1 MSVVPSI
8 GAVVKGEA
16 AFNNERSVAPSMAQS
31 TTSGYR
37 KDIALKRQ
45 DLRRSIAEV
54 KLLKKLT
61 DIAQTELRVVEANY
75 LDLKD
80 TLEAKRRSAATNTLL
95 LDKLSLTNRMLIKT
109 LNSLELKADMV
120 DGFVSLASKHL
131 KAPTTTAAAPAASS
145 SSSESKDPK
154 AQTQPIAPSKELSNE
169 LMTNKN
175 NDTYLQN
182 MRLKES
188 LLNITRDHFRAVD
201 ATFRMSAGMED
212 LKMALRTA
220 QVKNTQL
227 LKDLAG
233 MRNEEVESSE
243 EKKNKSSEEEDK
255 VDRRRIYPILIH
267 SLTLS
272 LYSNATSYCIANF
285 YSPPPPRTHPTNTTQ
300 ASVRSFIRT
309 HLTYT
314 TLVLTTITLLL

>member
-1 MSVVPSI
+1 MSIVPPSI
-8 GAVVKGEA
+8 GGVMKGEA

-31 TTSGYR
+31 STSGYR

-61 DIAQTELRVVEANY
+61 DIAQAELRVVEATY

-120 DGFVSLASKHL
+120 DGFVSLASKHM
-131 KAPTTTAAAPAASS
+131 KTPISTAAAAPA
-145 SSSESKDPK
+145 SSSESKDAK
-154 AQTQPIAPSKELSNE
+154 GQGQPISPSKELSNE

-212 LKMALRTA
+212 LKLALRTA
-220 QVKNTQL
+220 QVKNKQL

-233 MRNEEVESSE
+233 MRNEEVETSE

-255 VDRRRIYPILIH
+255 VDRP
-267 SLTLS
+267 
-272 LYSNATSYCIANF
+272 TSYLISTYAL
-285 YSPPPPRTHPTNTTQ
+285 THP
-300 ASVRSFIRT
+300 
-309 HLTYT
+309 
-314 TLVLTTITLLL
+314 LLICNVIKNCYLPLFSST

>member
-1 MSVVPSI
+1 M
-8 GAVVKGEA
+8 KGEA
-16 AFNNERSVAPSMAQS
+16 AFNNERSIAPSMAQS
-31 TTSGYR
+31 SASGYR

-45 DLRRSIAEV
+45 DLRRNIAEV

-61 DIAQTELRVVEANY
+61 DIAQTELRVIEATY

-120 DGFVSLASKHL
+120 DGFVSLASKHM
-131 KAPTTTAAAPAASS
+131 KAPSAIAAAVAAAPAASS
-145 SSSESKDPK
+145 SSPESKDAK

-212 LKMALRTA
+212 LKIALRTA
-220 QVKNTQL
+220 QVKNKQL

-233 MRNEEVESSE
+233 MRNEEVETGE

-255 VDRRRIYPILIH
+255 VNRLFIH
-267 SLTLS
+267 
-272 LYSNATSYCIANF
+272 
-285 YSPPPPRTHPTNTTQ
+285 
-300 ASVRSFIRT
+300 
-309 HLTYT
+309 
-314 TLVLTTITLLL
+314 

>member
-1 MSVVPSI
+1 MSVVPPSI
-8 GAVVKGEA
+8 GGVMKGEA

-31 TTSGYR
+31 STSAYR

-61 DIAQTELRVVEANY
+61 DIAQTELRVVEATY

-120 DGFVSLASKHL
+120 DGFVSLASKHM
-131 KAPTTTAAAPAASS
+131 KTPTSTAAAPASS
-145 SSSESKDPK
+145 SSAESKDAK
-154 AQTQPIAPSKELSNE
+154 GQGQPISPSKELSNE

-220 QVKNTQL
+220 QVKNKQL

-233 MRNEEVESSE
+233 MRNEEVETSE

-255 VDRRRIYPILIH
+255 VDRP
-267 SLTLS
+267 
-272 LYSNATSYCIANF
+272 TSYLISTYAL
-285 YSPPPPRTHPTNTTQ
+285 THP
-300 ASVRSFIRT
+300 
-309 HLTYT
+309 
-314 TLVLTTITLLL
+314 LLI